1 MITFIKGKLLEIDPS
16 YIIMDINNIGF
27 FIKISLNTYYKILK
41 IDTLIKKEKLCIYTH
56 ILFREDNYTL
66 YGFFDKIERDFFKYL
81 ISVNGIGPSLSII
94 ILSSL
99 TPKKIANAII
109 KNEENTFKS
118 IKGIGS
124 KTAKR
129 ILIEL
134 KDKIQKISLYKDDEN
149 NKNINFSIK
158 EEALNALLTLGF
170 SSKQQIEKILDNILI
185 KNPNISIEE
194 LIKKSLN
201 YL

>member
-1 MITFIKGKLLEIDPS
+1 MITFIRGKLLEITQS
-16 YIIMDINNIGF
+16 YIIIDMDNIGIL
-27 FIKISLNTYYKILK
+27 IKISLNTYYKILK
-41 IDTLIKKEKLCIYTH
+41 IDTSKDKICIYTH
-56 ILFREDNYTL
+56 FVFREDNYTL
-66 YGFFDKIERDFFKYL
+66 YGFFDKIEREFFKCF

-109 KNEENTFKS
+109 KNEENTFKC
-118 IKGIGS
+118 IKGIGG

-134 KDKIQKISLYKDDEN
+134 KDKITKISSFKED
-149 NKNINFSIK
+149 KNINFYIK
-158 EEALNALLTLGF
+158 EEAINALLTLGF
-170 SSKQQIEKILDNILI
+170 SSKQQIENTLDNILI

>member
-1 MITFIKGKLLEIDPS
+1 MITFIRGKLIEINPS
-16 YIIMDINNIGF
+16 YIIMDINKIGF
-27 FIKISLNTYYKILK
+27 FVKISINTYNKILK
-41 IDTLIKKEKLCIYTH
+41 INESIKKNELYIYTH
-56 ILFREDNYTL
+56 LFFREENYTL
-66 YGFFDKIERDFFKYL
+66 YGFFDKIEREFFKCL
-81 ISVNGIGPSLSII
+81 ISVNGIGPSIAII

-99 TPKKIANAII
+99 TPKKIADAIT
-109 KNEENTFKS
+109 KNEENTFKCV
-118 IKGIGS
+118 KGIGS

-134 KDKIQKISLYKDDEN
+134 KDKIPKISFCNDDEN
-149 NKNINFSIK
+149 ENNISFHIK

-170 SSKQQIEKILDNILI
+170 SSKNEIEKILNNILI
-185 KNPNISIEE
+185 KYPNISIEE